1 MINDQPTLDRL
12 VGDLSIE
19 ANQLEASGNYDIQFV
34 NGVRYAAAQVA
45 ARSAAAVDIR
55 ATTLEDAAVR
65 ADNQPAMS
73 RAVAT
78 FLRGLAQYAS

>member
-12 VGDLSIE
+12 VEELTAE
-19 ANQLEASGNYDIQFV
+19 ARQLEASGLYDIQFV
-34 NGVRYAAAQVA
+34 GGVRYAAAQVA

-55 ATTLEDAAVR
+55 ATTLEDAAVK
-65 ADNQPAMS
+65 ADSQPAMS